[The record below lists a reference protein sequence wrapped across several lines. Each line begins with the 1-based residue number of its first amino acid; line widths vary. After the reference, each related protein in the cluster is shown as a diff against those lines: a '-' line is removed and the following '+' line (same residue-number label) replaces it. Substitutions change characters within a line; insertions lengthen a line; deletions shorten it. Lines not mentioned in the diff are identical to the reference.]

1 MQKYF
6 SELECEYKRQI
17 EYYKEEEHKAKKALR
32 QQELDFIR
40 QRQELEQE
48 LEKQQSIVR
57 IYTLPPM

>member
-40 QRQELEQE
+40 KRQELEQE
-48 LEKQQSIVR
+48 LEKQQSIV
-57 IYTLPPM
+57 